1 MENVNRHEATNV
13 CKSSFNSRFIPFHE
27 LIPTGYQQKDA
38 IFLLAND
45 YHAGNNKA
53 ESANIVQWKREMLT
67 L

>member
-1 MENVNRHEATNV
+1 MENVNRQGGTNV

-45 YHAGNNKA
+45 YHAGNNKV
-53 ESANIVQWKREMLT
+53 EIANIAQ
-67 L
+67 